1 MGIDSVNINDVVSAA
16 TANQSG
22 GSQGSAPTTE
32 ASQSGSPS
40 TQNTASP
47 AEQAQAIL
55 NLDQAQKFKFGDRE
69 WTPDQLKKSMM
80 LHSDYTKKTQ
90 AISEARK
97 YYDNLEHDLDYIRNH
112 HNKQEAA
119 QAFTQTYPKEFHKYL
134 KHAGIDMAQEA
145 SSRQMQAQSNTEI
158 PPEIL
163 RDLQMVKTYVQEK
176 ETQAIEAQLDQT
188 FSSLSKKYPDGDE
201 DVVLARAQ
209 ALLDSKRESDPGFRI
224 TNEVWEKLWKASH
237 DKYAQKREAHQ
248 KGIIE
253 KQRTANSSYRAPA
266 PGGATPGQAPV
277 RRTMKEATEFAVQT
291 LSGRKG

>member
-16 TANQSG
+16 TANQSS

-32 ASQSGSPS
+32 ASSSAPTQS
-40 TQNTASP
+40 TAS

-69 WTPDQLKKSMM
+69 WTPEQLKKSMM

-97 YYDNLEHDLDYIRNH
+97 YYDNLEHDLDYIRSH
-112 HNKQEAA
+112 HNKQEAI

-134 KHAGIDMAQEA
+134 KHAGIDMASEA
-145 SSRQMQAQSNTEI
+145 ASRQMQSQSQAEI
-158 PPEIL
+158 PPEIM
-163 RDLQMVKTYVQEK
+163 RDLQMVKNYVQEK

-266 PGGATPGQAPV
+266 PGGATPGQAPQ
-277 RRTMKEATEFAVQT
+277 RMNLKQATEHAVQT